1 MGRRDFDWAFHDRPL
16 YHGVFGRIGRRR
28 PPREAARAGAGAG
41 TIPMAIFKKLKG
53 GGDLRVSMAG
63 LRLGDKVLQIGSGDP
78 RLIALLA
85 RQVGAGGQASALVP
99 DDDDAASIGRA
110 ARAQGALVDVKV
122 APLRTP
128 PFAQGWFDLVVIP
141 DLIGAMRPHERV
153 GTLQGARQ
161 VLRVG
166 GRCLVVEAAPRGGLG
181 ALFSGRAL
189 DPHYRSQGGA
199 EPALRAEGF
208 KPVRTLA
215 ERQGML
221 FTEGMKPDPGDA
233 PAAAGGAG

>member
-1 MGRRDFDWAFHDRPL
+1 
-16 YHGVFGRIGRRR
+16 
-28 PPREAARAGAGAG
+28 
-41 TIPMAIFKKLKG
+41 MAIFKKLKG
-53 GGDLRVSMAG
+53 DNDLRVTMAG

-78 RLIALLA
+78 RLIAILA
-85 RQVGAGGQASALVP
+85 AKVGISGQASALVP
-99 DDDDAASIGRA
+99 DDGSAGPIR
-110 ARAQGALVDVKV
+110 RVAQAGGVLVDVKV

-128 PFAQGWFDLVVIP
+128 PFAQGWFDVVVIP
-141 DLIGAMRPHERV
+141 ELIGAMRPHERV

-166 GRCLVVEAAPRGGLG
+166 GRCLVIEAAPRGGLG

-208 KPVRTLA
+208 RPVRTLA
-215 ERQGML
+215 ERQGLL
-221 FTEGMKPDPGDA
+221 FTEGMKPDPQDA
-233 PAAAGGAG
+233 PDAARGAG

>member
-1 MGRRDFDWAFHDRPL
+1 
-16 YHGVFGRIGRRR
+16 
-28 PPREAARAGAGAG
+28 
-41 TIPMAIFKKLKG
+41 MAIFKKLKG
-53 GGDLRVSMAG
+53 DNDLRVSMAG

-78 RLIALLA
+78 RLIAMLA
-85 RQVGAGGQASALVP
+85 AKVGISGQASALVP
-99 DDDDAASIGRA
+99 DDGSTDPIRRA
-110 ARAQGALVDVKV
+110 AQAGGVLVDVKV

-128 PFAQGWFDLVVIP
+128 PFAQGWFDVVVIP
-141 DLIGAMRPHERV
+141 ELIGAMRPHERV

-166 GRCLVVEAAPRGGLG
+166 GRCLVIEAAPRGGLG

-208 KPVRTLA
+208 RPVRTLA
-215 ERQGML
+215 ERQGLL
-221 FTEGMKPDPGDA
+221 FTEGMKPDPQDA
-233 PAAAGGAG
+233 PDAARGAG

>member
-1 MGRRDFDWAFHDRPL
+1 
-16 YHGVFGRIGRRR
+16 
-28 PPREAARAGAGAG
+28 
-41 TIPMAIFKKLKG
+41 MAIFKKFKG
-53 GGDLRVSMAG
+53 ETDLRLSMAG
-63 LRLGDKVLQIGSGDP
+63 LRLGDKVLQIGGGDP
-78 RLIALLA
+78 RLVAMLA
-85 RQVGAGGQASALVP
+85 AQVGLSGQASALVP
-99 DDDDAASIGRA
+99 DDEAAGPIRRA
-110 ARAQGALVDVKV
+110 AQARGTLVDVKV

-141 DLIGAMRPHERV
+141 ELIGAMRPHERV
-153 GTLQGARQ
+153 GALQGARH

-166 GRCLVVEAAPRGGLG
+166 GRCLIIEAAPRGGLG

-199 EPALRAEGF
+199 EAALLAEGF

-221 FTEGMKPDPGDA
+221 FTEGVKPDPGDA
-233 PAAAGGAG
+233 PTGARSAG

>member
-1 MGRRDFDWAFHDRPL
+1 
-16 YHGVFGRIGRRR
+16 
-28 PPREAARAGAGAG
+28 
-41 TIPMAIFKKLKG
+41 MAIFKKLKG
-53 GGDLRVSMAG
+53 DNDLRVSMTG

-78 RLIALLA
+78 RLIAILA
-85 RQVGAGGQASALVP
+85 AKVGINGQASALVP
-99 DDDDAASIGRA
+99 DDGGAGPIRGAAE
-110 ARAQGALVDVKV
+110 ARGVLVDVKV

-141 DLIGAMRPHERV
+141 ELIGAMRPHERV

-166 GRCLVVEAAPRGGLG
+166 GRCLVIEAAPRGGLG

-215 ERQGML
+215 ERQGLL
-221 FTEGMKPDPGDA
+221 FTEGMKPDPQDA
-233 PAAAGGAG
+233 PDAVRGAR

>member
-1 MGRRDFDWAFHDRPL
+1 MPIL
-16 YHGVFGRIGRRR
+16 
-28 PPREAARAGAGAG
+28 
-41 TIPMAIFKKLKG
+41 KKLKG
-53 GGDLRVSMAG
+53 ETDLRVSMAG

-78 RLIALLA
+78 RLIAMLA
-85 RQVGAGGQASALVP
+85 AKVGISGQASALVP
-99 DDDDAASIGRA
+99 DDGGAAPISRA
-110 ARAQGALVDVKV
+110 AQSRGVLVDVKV

-128 PFAQGWFDLVVIP
+128 PFAQGWFDVVVIP
-141 DLIGAMRPHERV
+141 ALIGAMRLHERV

-166 GRCLVVEAAPRGGLG
+166 GRCLIIESAPRGGLG

-199 EPALRAEGF
+199 EAALRAEGF

-215 ERQGML
+215 ERQGLL
-221 FTEGMKPDPGDA
+221 FTEGVKPDPA
-233 PAAAGGAG
+233 SAS

>member
-1 MGRRDFDWAFHDRPL
+1 MPIL
-16 YHGVFGRIGRRR
+16 
-28 PPREAARAGAGAG
+28 
-41 TIPMAIFKKLKG
+41 KKLKG
-53 GGDLRVSMAG
+53 ETDLRVSMAG

-78 RLIALLA
+78 RLIAMLA
-85 RQVGAGGQASALVP
+85 AQVGISGQASALVP
-99 DDDDAASIGRA
+99 DDGGAAPISRA
-110 ARAQGALVDVKV
+110 AQSRGVLVDVKV

-128 PFAQGWFDLVVIP
+128 PFAQGWFDVVVIP
-141 DLIGAMRPHERV
+141 ALIGAMRPHERV

-166 GRCLVVEAAPRGGLG
+166 GRCLVIEAAPRGGLG

-199 EPALRAEGF
+199 EAALRAEGF

-215 ERQGML
+215 ERQGLL
-221 FTEGMKPDPGDA
+221 FTEGVKPDPGDP
-233 PAAAGGAG
+233 PAAARRGVS

>member
-1 MGRRDFDWAFHDRPL
+1 
-16 YHGVFGRIGRRR
+16 
-28 PPREAARAGAGAG
+28 
-41 TIPMAIFKKLKG
+41 MAIFKKLKG
-53 GGDLRVSMAG
+53 DNDLRVSMAG

-78 RLIALLA
+78 RLIAILA
-85 RQVGAGGQASALVP
+85 AKVGISGQASALVP
-99 DDDDAASIGRA
+99 DDGGAGPIRSAAE
-110 ARAQGALVDVKV
+110 ARGVLVDVKV

-141 DLIGAMRPHERV
+141 ELIGAMRPHERV

-166 GRCLVVEAAPRGGLG
+166 GRCLVIEAAPRGGLG

-215 ERQGML
+215 ERQGLL
-221 FTEGMKPDPGDA
+221 FTEGMKPDPQDA
-233 PAAAGGAG
+233 PDAVRGAR

>member
-1 MGRRDFDWAFHDRPL
+1 
-16 YHGVFGRIGRRR
+16 
-28 PPREAARAGAGAG
+28 
-41 TIPMAIFKKLKG
+41 MAILKKLKRDD
-53 GGDLRVSMAG
+53 DLRVAMAG

-78 RLIALLA
+78 RLIAMLGA
-85 RQVGAGGQASALVP
+85 KVGVSGQASALVP
-99 DDDDAASIGRA
+99 DDRGAEPIRRA
-110 ARAQGALVDVKV
+110 AQAQGVLVDVKV

-128 PFAQGWFDLVVIP
+128 PFAQGWFDVVVIP
-141 DLIGAMRPHERV
+141 ELIGAMRPHERV

-208 KPVRTLA
+208 NPVRTLA
-215 ERQGML
+215 ERQGLM
-221 FTEGMKPDPGDA
+221 FTEGMKPDPQDA
-233 PAAAGGAG
+233 PAVGRGAG